1 MKLRI
6 LAVGRIKGGPEATL
20 IAEYARRLQW
30 PLTVEEVEERRPLN
44 GSELKAREADLLSQA
59 LDKGA
64 AKASGQKSS
73 GQKSPGQKSS
83 GQRILVALD
92 ERGRQ
97 LGSRDFAQKLGNWRD
112 QGAAE
117 IAFVIG
123 GADGLAEQLRQRA
136 DLILSLGQMTWPH
149 MLARAMLVEQIY
161 RAQQILAGHPY
172 HRD

>member
-6 LAVGRIKGGPEATL
+6 LAVGRAKSGPEAAL

-30 PLTVEEVEERRPLN
+30 TLAIEEVEERRPLS
-44 GSELKAREADLLSQA
+44 GPELKAREAELLVQA
-59 LDKGA
+59 FEKGG
-64 AKASGQKSS
+64 AKGR
-73 GQKSPGQKSS
+73 GV
-83 GQRILVALD
+83 LVALD

-97 LGSRDFAQKLGNWRD
+97 LGSRDFAQKLGAWRD
-112 QGAAE
+112 QGVAE

-123 GADGLAEQLRQRA
+123 GADGLAQSLRQRA
-136 DLILSLGQMTWPH
+136 DLTLALGQMTWPH
-149 MLARAMLVEQIY
+149 MLARAMLVERIY

>member
-6 LAVGRIKGGPEATL
+6 LAVGRAKSGPEAALT
-20 IAEYARRLQW
+20 AEYARRLQW
-30 PLTVEEVEERRPLN
+30 TLAIEEVEERRPLS
-44 GSELKAREADLLSQA
+44 GPELKAREAELLVQA
-59 LDKGA
+59 LDKGT
-64 AKASGQKSS
+64 KV
-73 GQKSPGQKSS
+73 S
-83 GQRILVALD
+83 GQRVLVALD

-97 LGSRDFAQKLGNWRD
+97 LGSRDFAQKLGGWRD
-112 QGAAE
+112 QGMAE

-123 GADGLAEQLRQRA
+123 GADGLAESLRKRA
-136 DLILSLGQMTWPH
+136 DLTLSLGQMTWPH